1 MIDPTY
7 QKNLYPGKMSLR
19 MARLSWMLFD
29 WACSPISALHT
40 TFVFSVYF
48 TTVVMPEGGSFAWSQ
63 MTAVTALIIGVTAP
77 FFGRLADNTGRLK
90 SFLSACTFTASLAT
104 AWLWFV
110 TPESSSIWVALIFS
124 SVSIFTIETSF
135 IFYNTL
141 LSSLAPP
148 HKQGQLSGTAWGLG
162 YMGAILSLIL
172 VLVFLILP
180 EAPLIRL
187 DKSMA
192 EPARATMVF
201 AGLWTFIFSLPLFLY
216 VRTPPVVCKSEP
228 FFTQMKQSVN
238 KARAIPFLVRFLV
251 ARMLFNDALIT
262 LFSFGGIFATRIF
275 SFSQT
280 EILIYAIG
288 LNLTAGVG
296 AFFGGIVTDRFGV
309 PKTIRLSLWGLLLLG
324 AVCICAP
331 NKEIFWVSGL
341 SLGLFIGPCQAAS
354 RVWVSLV
361 APENDRAS
369 LFGLFMMSGKLT
381 SFIGPLF
388 YGWLVLASGTDRAG
402 MLIVLILLAAGLATL
417 PQSLKP

>member
-63 MTAVTALIIGVTAP
+63 MTAVTALIIGVTAT
-77 FFGRLADNTGRLK
+77 FLGRFADNTGQLK
-90 SFLSACTFTASLAT
+90 SLLFACTFTASIAT
-104 AWLWFV
+104 ALLWFV
-110 TPESSSIWVALIFS
+110 TPESSSIWVALTLS
-124 SVSIFTIETSF
+124 SVSIFTIESSF
-135 IFYNTL
+135 IFYNAL

-162 YMGAILSLIL
+162 YIGAILSLVL

-180 EAPLIRL
+180 ETPLLGL

-192 EPARATMVF
+192 EPVRATMVF
-201 AGLWTFIFSLPLFLY
+201 AGLWTFIFSLPLFFY
-216 VRTPPVVCKSEP
+216 VRTPLAICRSDS
-228 FFTQMKQSVN
+228 FFKQIKQSVN

-251 ARMLFNDALIT
+251 ARMLFNDGLIT
-262 LFSFGGIFATRIF
+262 LFAFGGIFAARIF
-275 SFSQT
+275 SFSQL

-296 AFFGGIVTDRFGV
+296 AFFGGIAADRLGV
-309 PKTIRLSLWGLLLLG
+309 PKTIRLSLWGVLLIG

-361 APENDRAS
+361 APEEDRAS

-381 SFIGPLF
+381 SFIGPLL
-388 YGWLVLASGTDRAG
+388 YGWLVLASGTDRVG

-417 PQSLKP
+417 PRTLQP